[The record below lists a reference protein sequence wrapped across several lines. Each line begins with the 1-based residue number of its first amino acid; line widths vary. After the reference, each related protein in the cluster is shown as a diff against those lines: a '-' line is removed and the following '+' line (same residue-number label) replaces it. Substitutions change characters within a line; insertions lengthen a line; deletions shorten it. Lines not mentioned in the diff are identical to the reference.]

1 MGTKYIENPSRD
13 VKFVGG
19 IMIPPG
25 EGRHIDESVLPPEL
39 GEKEGVAAEAAPAQP
54 SLAEVIAKLLKG
66 SVKTV
71 VAALPSLTGEALDL
85 VETIESSDG
94 TPRATL
100 LTAVAAERLKRAS
113 TVVDGGDAEF
123 EAAVEAAYQAQLA
136 KLTAEQLEALG
147 EDGHAQLRAQA
158 ELDVQADRGE
168 G

>member
-25 EGRHIDESVLPPEL
+25 EGRHIDVSVLPPEL
-39 GEKEGVAAEAAPAQP
+39 GEKQGAAAEAEPARA
-54 SLAEVIAKLLKG
+54 SLAEEIAKLLKG

-71 VAALPSLTGEALDL
+71 VAALPTLTGEALDL
-85 VETIESSDG
+85 IETIEGGDG

-100 LTAVAAERLKRAS
+100 LTALAAERLKRAS
-113 TVVDGGDAEF
+113 TKVDGGDAEF

-136 KLTAEQLEALG
+136 TLTAEQLEALG
-147 EDGHAQLRAQA
+147 EDGRAQLRAQA
-158 ELDVQADRGE
+158 ELDVQAEQGK